1 MAAVFI
7 SAWGNHPVNPLRFL
21 TFRAPKGNNIYG
33 KTVYSCPE
41 KKSGYRP

>member
-1 MAAVFI
+1 MALVFI
-7 SAWGNHPVNPLRFL
+7 SAWENFPVNPLGFL

-41 KKSGYRP
+41 KKSGNRP